1 MLLKAHNFTP
11 SVYYNE
17 SRDFQFIGRLFD
29 VVLNSVKTNVDM
41 LYNIPLSEN
50 SDDRLL
56 SLMMLT
62 LGFKPRHQYNNRQLK
77 AFCMAFTQA
86 IRNKGSLRAFE
97 IAVNALANSEGI
109 RDGIIGVTIASDATD
124 APMLTISLPQDFK
137 GTTLLRDIMDY
148 LLPAGISYQL
158 ITQTAISF
166 ANTPTTEVYISN
178 DQVDLSF
185 DNLAL
190 DWAQIV
196 DEADAEVA
204 LYDDPATG
212 QQLADVTA
220 GSIAYGLVISN
231 IDSEIQPE
239 ASIAFQSS
247 LVNDSVQQSS
257 KAYKALVA
265 SNAEKTEVSE
275 GEHDAE

>member
-86 IRNKGSLRAFE
+86 IKNKGSLRAFE

-109 RDGIIGVTIASDATD
+109 RDGIIGVAIASDAD
-124 APMLTISLPQDFK
+124 NAPMLTISLPQDFK

-166 ANTPTTEVYISN
+166 ENTPTTKVYISN

-185 DNLAL
+185 NNLAQK
-190 DWAQIV
+190 WAQIV
-196 DEADAEVA
+196 DDTTTKVPLE
-204 LYDDPATG
+204 DDPATG
-212 QQLADVTA
+212 QQLEDITA
-220 GSIAYGLVISN
+220 GNIAYGFVISN
-231 IDSEIQPE
+231 IGSEI
-239 ASIAFQSS
+239 
-247 LVNDSVQQSS
+247 
-257 KAYKALVA
+257 
-265 SNAEKTEVSE
+265 
-275 GEHDAE
+275 